1 MEPLVNRELVDCF
14 SHGIRTPLN
23 SIIGF
28 AELLKAELDNND
40 PGKHYSQQ
48 IEQSAVKL
56 LEFCDSFI
64 IQLEAKE
71 LLVHEINQPEKN
83 REA

>member
-40 PGKHYSQQ
+40 TGKHYSQQ

-64 IQLEAKE
+64 IQLEEKE
-71 LLVHEINQPEKN
+71 LLKYETNQPDKN

>member
-71 LLVHEINQPEKN
+71 LYEISRPEKN
-83 REA
+83 QEA